1 MFKNEEMAI
10 LIDGEKYE
18 VNNIREIIQ
27 ENTLLKK
34 ELKEIKLD
42 LSRVMEGLQ

>member
-1 MFKNEEMAI
+1 MFENEIAI

-18 VNNIREIIQ
+18 VNNIRELIR

-34 ELKEIKLD
+34 ELKSIRLD

>member
-1 MFKNEEMAI
+1 MFENEIAI

-18 VNNIREIIQ
+18 IESIKEIIR

-34 ELKEIKLD
+34 ELKSIRLD